1 MISGKKDIDEEYG
14 KIEVDFEGT
23 NQQGESILISKKNLY
38 RIKKE
43 PTR

>member
-14 KIEVDFEGT
+14 KIAINFEET
-23 NQQGESILISKKNLY
+23 NQQGESILVSKKNLY